1 MGIDKKHS
9 ITLIIDLLTIFFLK
23 LTASEINESRSHYL
37 KAYQRGNIATS
48 VEIWFNVIHLQ
59 YTNSKITHKSVYI
72 YH

>member
-48 VEIWFNVIHLQ
+48 VEI
-59 YTNSKITHKSVYI
+59 
-72 YH
+72 